1 MAVTFALTAFVVLI
15 VLGVPVAYVLALIAI
30 PPLIEIGIPLTLIPQ
45 RLYSG
50 MESFT
55 LLSIPFFILAGELM
69 DTVGITV
76 RLFNLARTLVG
87 HLRGGLGM
95 VVVVTEYL
103 FSGISGSVVADTAA
117 VGSIV
122 VPALERN
129 GYTRQKATGIV
140 CGACAMGILVPPSI
154 SMIVYGALANVSIG
168 ALFAAGFIPAALS
181 ALVIMILLYVEAR
194 RSAIPIQKR
203 ADFKEILAA
212 LKKAVWALLMPVI
225 IFGGILGGIFTAT
238 EAAVVAVA
246 YALLVDAVIYRELTW
261 DIFVGVLVRA
271 AFTTGVVML
280 LIASSTIFSW
290 YLTLQQI
297 PQVLSAFLVDNNFP
311 APVVIFL
318 IIVFFIV
325 LGAVM
330 DGLAAMIMAVPI
342 LLPVFATVGLDPFH
356 MGIVIVATTGLGIY
370 TPPVGAGL
378 FVACSVGRVTI
389 EETTV
394 AMFPY
399 LTVVTLS
406 VFLIAY
412 VPEIVTFLPRILGL
426 L

>member
-1 MAVTFALTAFVVLI
+1 MAFAFTAFVVLI
-15 VLGVPVAYVLALIAI
+15 LLGVPVAFVLALIAI
-30 PPLIEIGIPLTLIPQ
+30 PPLMEIGIPLSLIPQ

-69 DTVGITV
+69 DRVGITV
-76 RLFNLARTLVG
+76 RLFNMARALVG
-87 HLRGGLGM
+87 HFRGGLGQ

-122 VPALERN
+122 VPALEKN

-181 ALVIMILLYVEAR
+181 AAVIMILLYFEAR
-194 RSAIPIQKR
+194 RTGIPVQQR
-203 ADFKEILAA
+203 ADLKEIVQT
-212 LKKAVWALLMPVI
+212 LKEAVWALLMPVI

-238 EAAVVAVA
+238 EAAVVAVV
-246 YALLVDAVIYRELTW
+246 YALFVDAFVYRELTW
-261 DIFVGVLVRA
+261 KLLVEVLVRA
-271 AFTTGVVML
+271 ARTTGVVML
-280 LIASSTIFSW
+280 LIAASTIFSW
-290 YLTLQQI
+290 FLTLQQV
-297 PQVLSAFLVDNNFP
+297 PQLLTDFVVDNNLSS
-311 APVVIFL
+311 PVVIL
-318 IIVFFIV
+318 LVIVFFLF

-342 LLPVFATVGLDPFH
+342 LLPLFATVGLDPFH

-399 LTVVTLS
+399 LVVVTLS
-406 VFLIAY
+406 VVLIAY
-412 VPEIVTFLPRILGL
+412 VPGIVTFLPRLLGL
-426 L
+426 I

>member
-1 MAVTFALTAFVVLI
+1 MAFAFTAFVVLI
-15 VLGVPVAYVLALIAI
+15 LLGVPVAFVLALISI
-30 PPLIEIGIPLTLIPQ
+30 PPLIEIGIPLSLIPQ

-69 DTVGITV
+69 DRVGITV
-76 RLFNLARTLVG
+76 RLFNMARALVG
-87 HLRGGLGM
+87 HFRGGLGQ

-122 VPALERN
+122 VPALEKN

-181 ALVIMILLYVEAR
+181 AAVIMILLYVEAR
-194 RSAIPIQKR
+194 RTGIPVQKR
-203 ADFKEILAA
+203 ADLREVVQTLKE
-212 LKKAVWALLMPVI
+212 AVWALLMPVI

-238 EAAVVAVA
+238 EAAVVAVV
-246 YALLVDAVIYRELTW
+246 YALFVDAFVYRELTW
-261 DIFVGVLVRA
+261 KLLAEVLVRSA
-271 AFTTGVVML
+271 RTTGVVML
-280 LIASSTIFSW
+280 LIAASTIFSW
-290 YLTLQQI
+290 FLTLQQV
-297 PQVLSAFLVDNNFP
+297 PQLLTDFVVDNNLST
-311 APVVIFL
+311 PVVIL
-318 IIVFFIV
+318 LVIVFFLF

-342 LLPVFATVGLDPFH
+342 LLPLFATVGLDPFH

-399 LTVVTLS
+399 LVVVTLS
-406 VFLIAY
+406 VVLIAY
-412 VPEIVTFLPRILGL
+412 VPGIVTFLPRILGL
-426 L
+426 I

>member
-1 MAVTFALTAFVVLI
+1 MAFAFTAFVVLI
-15 VLGVPVAYVLALIAI
+15 LLGVPVAFVLALIAI
-30 PPLIEIGIPLTLIPQ
+30 PPLVEIGIPLSLIPQ

-69 DTVGITV
+69 DRVGITV
-76 RLFNLARTLVG
+76 RLFNMARALVG
-87 HLRGGLGM
+87 HFRGGLGQ

-122 VPALERN
+122 VPALEKN

-181 ALVIMILLYVEAR
+181 AAVIMILLYFEAR
-194 RSAIPIQKR
+194 RTGIPVQKR
-203 ADFKEILAA
+203 ADLREIVQTLKE
-212 LKKAVWALLMPVI
+212 AVWALLMPVI

-238 EAAVVAVA
+238 EAAVVAVV
-246 YALLVDAVIYRELTW
+246 YALFVDAFVYRELTW
-261 DIFVGVLVRA
+261 KLLVDVLVRA
-271 AFTTGVVML
+271 ARTTGVVML
-280 LIASSTIFSW
+280 LIAASTIFSW
-290 YLTLQQI
+290 FLTLQQV
-297 PQVLSAFLVDNNFP
+297 PQLLTDFVVDNNLSS
-311 APVVIFL
+311 PVVILL
-318 IIVFFIV
+318 IIVFFLF

-342 LLPVFATVGLDPFH
+342 LLPLFATVGLDPFH

-399 LTVVTLS
+399 LVVVTLS
-406 VFLIAY
+406 VVLIAY
-412 VPEIVTFLPRILGL
+412 VPGIVTFLPRILGL
-426 L
+426 I

>member
-1 MAVTFALTAFVVLI
+1 MAFAFTAFVVLI
-15 VLGVPVAYVLALIAI
+15 LLGVPVAFVLALIAI
-30 PPLIEIGIPLTLIPQ
+30 PPLMDIGIPLSLIPQ

-69 DTVGITV
+69 DRVGITV
-76 RLFNLARTLVG
+76 RLFNMARALVG
-87 HLRGGLGM
+87 HFRGGLGQ

-122 VPALERN
+122 VPALEKN

-181 ALVIMILLYVEAR
+181 AAVIMILLYVEAR
-194 RSAIPIQKR
+194 RTGIPVQKR
-203 ADFKEILAA
+203 ADLREIVQTLKE
-212 LKKAVWALLMPVI
+212 AVWALLMPVI

-238 EAAVVAVA
+238 EAAVVAVV
-246 YALLVDAVIYRELTW
+246 YALFVDAFVYRELTW
-261 DIFVGVLVRA
+261 KLLVDVLVRSA
-271 AFTTGVVML
+271 RTTGVVML
-280 LIASSTIFSW
+280 LIAASTIFSW
-290 YLTLQQI
+290 YLTLQQV
-297 PQVLSAFLVDNNFP
+297 PQLLTDFVVDNNLSS
-311 APVVIFL
+311 PVVIL
-318 IIVFFIV
+318 LVIVFFLF

-342 LLPVFATVGLDPFH
+342 LLPLFATVGLDPFH

-399 LTVVTLS
+399 LVVVTLS
-406 VFLIAY
+406 VVLIAY
-412 VPEIVTFLPRILGL
+412 VPGIVTFLPRLLGL
-426 L
+426 I

>member
-1 MAVTFALTAFVVLI
+1 MAFAFTAFVVLI
-15 VLGVPVAYVLALIAI
+15 LLGVPVAFVLALIAI
-30 PPLIEIGIPLTLIPQ
+30 PPLIEIGIPLSLIPQ

-76 RLFNLARTLVG
+76 RLFNFARTLVG
-87 HLRGGLGM
+87 HFRGGLGQ

-122 VPALERN
+122 IPALEKN

-181 ALVIMILLYVEAR
+181 AAVIMITLYFEAR
-194 RSAIPIQKR
+194 RTGIPVQKR
-203 ADFKEILAA
+203 ADFKEIAKA
-212 LKKAVWALLMPVI
+212 MKEAVWALLMPVI

-238 EAAVVAVA
+238 EAAVVAVV
-246 YALLVDAVIYRELTW
+246 YALFVDAVVYRKLTW
-261 DIFVGVLVRA
+261 KLMVGVLVRA
-271 AFTTGVVML
+271 ARTTGVVML
-280 LIASSTIFSW
+280 LIAASTIFSW
-290 YLTLQQI
+290 FLTLQQV
-297 PQVLSAFLVDNNFP
+297 PQLLTNFVVDNNLSS
-311 APVVIFL
+311 PVVILL
-318 IIVFFIV
+318 IIVFFLF

-378 FVACSVGRVTI
+378 FVACSVGKVTI

-399 LTVVTLS
+399 LVTVTLC
-406 VFLIAY
+406 VVLIAY
-412 VPEIVTFLPRILGL
+412 VPGIVTFLPRLLGMI
-426 L
+426 

>member
-1 MAVTFALTAFVVLI
+1 MAFAFTAFVVLI
-15 VLGVPVAYVLALIAI
+15 LLGVPVAFVLALIAI
-30 PPLIEIGIPLTLIPQ
+30 PPLMEIGIPLSLIPQ

-69 DTVGITV
+69 DRVGITV
-76 RLFNLARTLVG
+76 RLFNMARALVG
-87 HLRGGLGM
+87 HFRGGLGQ

-122 VPALERN
+122 VPALEKN

-181 ALVIMILLYVEAR
+181 AAVIMILLYFEAR
-194 RSAIPIQKR
+194 RTGIPVQRR
-203 ADFKEILAA
+203 ADLREIVQA
-212 LKKAVWALLMPVI
+212 LKEAVWALLMPVI

-238 EAAVVAVA
+238 EAAVVAVV
-246 YALLVDAVIYRELTW
+246 YALFVDAFVYRELTW
-261 DIFVGVLVRA
+261 KLLVDVLVRSA
-271 AFTTGVVML
+271 RTTGVVML
-280 LIASSTIFSW
+280 LIAASTIFSW
-290 YLTLQQI
+290 FLTLQQV
-297 PQVLSAFLVDNNFP
+297 PQLLTDFVVDNNLSS
-311 APVVIFL
+311 PVVIL
-318 IIVFFIV
+318 IVIVFFLF

-342 LLPVFATVGLDPFH
+342 LLPLFATVGLDPFH

-399 LTVVTLS
+399 LVVVTLS
-406 VFLIAY
+406 VVLIAY
-412 VPEIVTFLPRILGL
+412 VPGIVTFLPRLLGL
-426 L
+426 I

>member
-1 MAVTFALTAFVVLI
+1 MAFAFTAFVVLI
-15 VLGVPVAYVLALIAI
+15 LLGVPVAFVLALIAI
-30 PPLIEIGIPLTLIPQ
+30 PPLMEIGIPLSLIPQ

-69 DTVGITV
+69 DRVGITV
-76 RLFNLARTLVG
+76 RLFNMARALVG
-87 HLRGGLGM
+87 HFRGGLGQ

-122 VPALERN
+122 VPALEKN

-181 ALVIMILLYVEAR
+181 AAVIMILLYVEAR
-194 RSAIPIQKR
+194 RTGIPVQKR
-203 ADFKEILAA
+203 ADLREIVQTLKE
-212 LKKAVWALLMPVI
+212 AVWALLMPVI

-238 EAAVVAVA
+238 EAAVVAVV
-246 YALLVDAVIYRELTW
+246 YALFVDAFVYRELTW
-261 DIFVGVLVRA
+261 KLLVDVLVRSA
-271 AFTTGVVML
+271 RTTGVVML
-280 LIASSTIFSW
+280 LIAASTIFSW
-290 YLTLQQI
+290 FLTLQQV
-297 PQVLSAFLVDNNFP
+297 PQLLTDFVVDNNLSS
-311 APVVIFL
+311 PVVIL
-318 IIVFFIV
+318 LVIVFFLF

-342 LLPVFATVGLDPFH
+342 LLPLFATVGLDPFH

-399 LTVVTLS
+399 LVVVTLS
-406 VFLIAY
+406 VVLIAY
-412 VPEIVTFLPRILGL
+412 VPGIVTFLPRILGL
-426 L
+426 I

>member
-1 MAVTFALTAFVVLI
+1 MAFAFTAFVVLI
-15 VLGVPVAYVLALIAI
+15 LLGVPVAFVLALISI
-30 PPLIEIGIPLTLIPQ
+30 PPLVEIGIPLSLIPQ

-69 DTVGITV
+69 DRVGITV
-76 RLFNLARTLVG
+76 RLFNMARALVG
-87 HLRGGLGM
+87 HFRGGLGQ

-122 VPALERN
+122 VPALEKN

-181 ALVIMILLYVEAR
+181 AAVIMILLYVEAR
-194 RSAIPIQKR
+194 RTGIPVQKR
-203 ADFKEILAA
+203 ADLREVVQTLKE
-212 LKKAVWALLMPVI
+212 AVWALLMPVI

-238 EAAVVAVA
+238 EAAVVAVV
-246 YALLVDAVIYRELTW
+246 YALCIDAFVYRELTW
-261 DIFVGVLVRA
+261 KLLVDVLVRSA
-271 AFTTGVVML
+271 RTTGVVML
-280 LIASSTIFSW
+280 LIAASTIFSW
-290 YLTLQQI
+290 FLTLQQV
-297 PQVLSAFLVDNNFP
+297 PQLLTDFVVDNNLSS
-311 APVVIFL
+311 PVVIL
-318 IIVFFIV
+318 LVIVFFLF

-342 LLPVFATVGLDPFH
+342 LLPLFATVGLDPFH

-399 LTVVTLS
+399 LVVVTLS
-406 VFLIAY
+406 VVLIAY
-412 VPEIVTFLPRILGL
+412 VPGIVTFLPRILGL
-426 L
+426 I

>member
-1 MAVTFALTAFVVLI
+1 MAFAFTAFVVLI
-15 VLGVPVAYVLALIAI
+15 LLGVPVAFVLALIAI
-30 PPLIEIGIPLTLIPQ
+30 PPLMEIGIPLSLIPQ

-69 DTVGITV
+69 DRVGITV
-76 RLFNLARTLVG
+76 RLFNMARALVG
-87 HLRGGLGM
+87 HFRGGLGQ

-122 VPALERN
+122 VPALEKN

-181 ALVIMILLYVEAR
+181 AAVIMILLYVEAR
-194 RSAIPIQKR
+194 RTGIPVQKR
-203 ADFKEILAA
+203 ADLREIVQA
-212 LKKAVWALLMPVI
+212 LKEAVWALLMPVI

-238 EAAVVAVA
+238 EAAVVAVV
-246 YALLVDAVIYRELTW
+246 YALFVDAFVYRELTW
-261 DIFVGVLVRA
+261 KLLVDVLVRA
-271 AFTTGVVML
+271 ARTTGVVML
-280 LIASSTIFSW
+280 LIAASTIFSW
-290 YLTLQQI
+290 FLTLQQV
-297 PQVLSAFLVDNNFP
+297 PQLLTDFVVDNNLSST
-311 APVVIFL
+311 VVIL
-318 IIVFFIV
+318 LVIVFFLF

-342 LLPVFATVGLDPFH
+342 LLPLFATVGLDPFH

-399 LTVVTLS
+399 LVVVTLS
-406 VFLIAY
+406 VVLIAY
-412 VPEIVTFLPRILGL
+412 VPGIVTFLPRLLGL
-426 L
+426 I

>member
-1 MAVTFALTAFVVLI
+1 MTFAFTAFFVLI
-15 VLGVPVAYVLALIAI
+15 LLGVPVAFVLALIAI
-30 PPLIEIGIPLTLIPQ
+30 PPLMEAGIPLSLIPQ

-55 LLSIPFFILAGELM
+55 LLSIPLFILAGELM

-122 VPALERN
+122 IPALEKN

-181 ALVIMILLYVEAR
+181 AVVIMFQLHIEAR
-194 RSAIPIQKR
+194 LTGIPIQKR
-203 ADFKEILAA
+203 ADFKEIAGA
-212 LKKAVWALLMPVI
+212 LKEAVWALLMPVI

-238 EAAVVAVA
+238 EAAVVAVV
-246 YALLVDAVIYRELTW
+246 YALLIDTVIYRELTW
-261 DIFVGVLVRA
+261 KILVSVLVRSA
-271 AFTTGVVML
+271 HTTGVVML
-280 LIASSTIFSW
+280 LIAASTIFSW
-290 YLTLQQI
+290 FLTLQQV
-297 PQVLSAFLVDNNFP
+297 PQLLTDFVVDNNLP
-311 APVVIFL
+311 SPLVVLL
-318 IIVFFIV
+318 IIVFFLF

-342 LLPVFATVGLDPFH
+342 LLPLFATVGLDPFH

-370 TPPVGAGL
+370 
-378 FVACSVGRVTI
+378 
-389 EETTV
+389 
-394 AMFPY
+394 M
-399 LTVVTLS
+399 LS
-406 VFLIAY
+406 LSSLYINVFLTIG
-412 VPEIVTFLPRILGL
+412 PD
-426 L
+426 

>member
-1 MAVTFALTAFVVLI
+1 MAFAFTAFVVLI
-15 VLGVPVAYVLALIAI
+15 LLGVPVAFVLALIAI
-30 PPLIEIGIPLTLIPQ
+30 PPLIEIGIPLSLIPQ

-76 RLFNLARTLVG
+76 RLFNFARTLVG
-87 HLRGGLGM
+87 HFRGGLGQ

-122 VPALERN
+122 VPALEKN

-181 ALVIMILLYVEAR
+181 AAVIMITLYFEAR
-194 RSAIPIQKR
+194 LTGIPVQKR
-203 ADFKEILAA
+203 ADFKEIARA
-212 LKKAVWALLMPVI
+212 LKEAVWALLMPVI

-238 EAAVVAVA
+238 EAAVVAVV
-246 YALLVDAVIYRELTW
+246 YALFVDAVVYRKLTW
-261 DIFVGVLVRA
+261 KLMVGVLVRA
-271 AFTTGVVML
+271 ARTTGVVML
-280 LIASSTIFSW
+280 LIAASTIFSW
-290 YLTLQQI
+290 FLTLQQV
-297 PQVLSAFLVDNNFP
+297 PQLLTNFVVDNNLSS
-311 APVVIFL
+311 PVVILL
-318 IIVFFIV
+318 IIVFFLF

-378 FVACSVGRVTI
+378 FVACSVGKVTI

-399 LTVVTLS
+399 LVTVTLC
-406 VFLIAY
+406 VVLIAY
-412 VPEIVTFLPRILGL
+412 VPGIVTFLPRLLGMI
-426 L
+426 

>member
-1 MAVTFALTAFVVLI
+1 MTFAFTAFFVLI
-15 VLGVPVAYVLALIAI
+15 LLGVPVAFVLALIAI
-30 PPLIEIGIPLTLIPQ
+30 PPLMEAGIPLSLIPQ

-55 LLSIPFFILAGELM
+55 LLSIPLFILAGELM

-122 VPALERN
+122 IPALEKN

-181 ALVIMILLYVEAR
+181 AVVIMFQLHIEAR
-194 RSAIPIQKR
+194 WTGIPIQKR
-203 ADFKEILAA
+203 ADFKEIAGA
-212 LKKAVWALLMPVI
+212 LKEAVWALLMPVI

-238 EAAVVAVA
+238 EAAVVAVV
-246 YALLVDAVIYRELTW
+246 YALLIDTVIYRELTW
-261 DIFVGVLVRA
+261 KILVSVLVRSA
-271 AFTTGVVML
+271 HTTGVVML
-280 LIASSTIFSW
+280 LIAASTIFSW
-290 YLTLQQI
+290 FLTLQQV
-297 PQVLSAFLVDNNFP
+297 PQLLTDFVVDNNLP
-311 APVVIFL
+311 SPLVVLL
-318 IIVFFIV
+318 IIVFFLF

-342 LLPVFATVGLDPFH
+342 LLPLFATVGLDPFH

-378 FVACSVGRVTI
+378 FVACSVGKVTI

-399 LTVVTLS
+399 LVTVTVS
-406 VFLIAY
+406 VIVIAY
-412 VPEIVTFLPRILGL
+412 VPGIVTFLPRLLGL

>member
-1 MAVTFALTAFVVLI
+1 MTFAFTAFFVLI
-15 VLGVPVAYVLALIAI
+15 LLGVPVAFVLALIAI
-30 PPLIEIGIPLTLIPQ
+30 PPLMEAGIPLSLIPQ

-55 LLSIPFFILAGELM
+55 LLSIPLFILAGELM

-122 VPALERN
+122 IPALEKN

-181 ALVIMILLYVEAR
+181 AVVIMFQLHIEAR
-194 RSAIPIQKR
+194 LTGIPIQKR
-203 ADFKEILAA
+203 ADFKEIAGA
-212 LKKAVWALLMPVI
+212 LKEAVWALLMPVI

-238 EAAVVAVA
+238 EAAVVAVV
-246 YALLVDAVIYRELTW
+246 YALLIDTVIYRELTW
-261 DIFVGVLVRA
+261 KILVSVLVRSA
-271 AFTTGVVML
+271 HTTGVVML
-280 LIASSTIFSW
+280 LIAASTIFSW
-290 YLTLQQI
+290 FLTLQQV
-297 PQVLSAFLVDNNFP
+297 PQLLTDFVVDNNLP
-311 APVVIFL
+311 SPLVVLL
-318 IIVFFIV
+318 IIVFFLF

-342 LLPVFATVGLDPFH
+342 LLPLFATVGLDPFH

-378 FVACSVGRVTI
+378 FVACSVGKVTI

-399 LTVVTLS
+399 LVTVTVS
-406 VFLIAY
+406 VIVIAY
-412 VPEIVTFLPRILGL
+412 VPGIVTFLPRLLGL

>member
-1 MAVTFALTAFVVLI
+1 MTFAFIAFLVLI
-15 VLGVPVAYVLALIAI
+15 LLGVPVAFVLAVIAI
-30 PPLIEIGIPLTLIPQ
+30 PPLLEIGIPLSLIPQ

-95 VVVVTEYL
+95 VVVVTEYI

-117 VGSIV
+117 VGSV
-122 VPALERN
+122 VIPALEKN

-154 SMIVYGALANVSIG
+154 SMIVYGALANVSIA

-181 ALVIMILLYVEAR
+181 AVIIMIQLHIEAR
-194 RSAIPIQKR
+194 RTGIPIQKR
-203 ADFKEILAA
+203 ADFKEISGA
-212 LKKAVWALLMPVI
+212 LKEAVWALLMPVI
-225 IFGGILGGIFTAT
+225 IFGGILSGVFTAT
-238 EAAVVAVA
+238 EAAVIAVV
-246 YALLVDAVIYRELTW
+246 YALLIDAVIYRELTW
-261 DIFVGVLVRA
+261 KILVSILVSSA
-271 AFTTGVVML
+271 KTTGIVML
-280 LIASSTIFSW
+280 LIATSTIFSW
-290 YLTLQQI
+290 YLTLQQV
-297 PQVLSAFLVDNNFP
+297 PQLLTDFIIVNNLP
-311 APVVIFL
+311 NPVVILL
-318 IIVFFIV
+318 IIVFFLF

-394 AMFPY
+394 AMYPY
-399 LTVVTLS
+399 LVTVTLC
-406 VFLIAY
+406 VIVIAY
-412 VPEIVTFLPRILGL
+412 VPGIVTFLPRLFGL
-426 L
+426 I